1 MRDRPHVLLDDAGG
15 GYLITKYLLS
25 LGHRRIAGIFKAD
38 DTQGVER
45 HRGYVRA
52 LQEAGVLYDPDIVLW
67 YHTEDRTVAPAAGA
81 AVLARRGKMDAV
93 VCYNDEIAVSVIR
106 ALEAEGLRVPEDI
119 SVTGYDNSLLAENF
133 KMGLTTVSHPHEE
146 LGRAAARL
154 LLALI
159 AGERVETHVI
169 LQPELIVRGSTAAR
183 K

>member
-1 MRDRPHVLLDDAGG
+1 MKCCPRLLNTSWKNIQRWIDV
-15 GYLITKYLLS
+15 YK
-25 LGHRRIAGIFKAD
+25 R
-38 DTQGVER
+38 Q
-45 HRGYVRA
+45 
-52 LQEAGVLYDPDIVLW
+52 GVLYDPDLVLW
-67 YHTEDRTVAPAAGA
+67 YHTEERAVAPAAGA

-93 VCYNDEIAVSVIR
+93 VCYNDEIAVAVIR

-159 AGERVETHVI
+159 AGERVETGVI
-169 LQPELIVRGSTAAR
+169 LRPELISRGSTAPKR
-183 K
+183 